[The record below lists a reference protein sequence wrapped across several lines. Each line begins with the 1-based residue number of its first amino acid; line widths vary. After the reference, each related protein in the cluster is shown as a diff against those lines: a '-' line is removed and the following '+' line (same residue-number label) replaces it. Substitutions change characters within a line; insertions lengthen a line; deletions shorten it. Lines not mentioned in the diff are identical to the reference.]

1 MHNILIKS
9 WLFLLKQPLLKSLLL
24 GLPLTMALAS
34 CSSMVNVPAPDTM
47 PIQTK
52 HAIATKNQKTDADIF
67 TQCAP
72 SSSDKTM
79 CTMQYDPV
87 CVKVKT
93 LTGFSTQTAGNACSP
108 CNVTGAISYT
118 KGECS

>member
-1 MHNILIKS
+1 MYNILIKS

-24 GLPLTMALAS
+24 GLGLPLTMALAS
-34 CSSMVNVPAPDTM
+34 CSNMVNVPAPNTM
-47 PIQTK
+47 PIQTE
-52 HAIATKNQKTDADIF
+52 HATTTKNQKTDIF

-93 LTGFSTQTAGNACSP
+93 PTGFSTQTAGNACSA